1 MNKKVACDNYQ
12 IDFIEILINNKQMYI
27 IQRLEPKQK
36 LFKRNIVKLEVTRIR
51 PKYVMKF
58 EKEINNR

>member
-1 MNKKVACDNYQ
+1 
-12 IDFIEILINNKQMYI
+12 MYI